1 MTVCNYIRGQR
12 GERILCYSIKAALLG
27 QHFVHIVVQCLV
39 RFPNP
44 LADFFSSQAGTL
56 SVQCLPLSPASFS
69 PSTRTSR
76 SKWRRT
82 RLWLLVNK
90 GSQLTC
96 LPPCPFLTSSFSS
109 SSSTSTRRSV
119 NPFAAQSKLLC
130 FESSRPPNCLSP
142 SPQPGHNHQP
152 CPPPLPLFF
161 LLLLLPL
168 LLPNKHLEESETFCC
183 SIRAVLL
190 STADLWQE
198 L

>member
-1 MTVCNYIRGQR
+1 MTVCNHLRGQR

-82 RLWLLVNK
+82 RLWLAGQRGRSTDL
-90 GSQLTC
+90 SAALS
-96 LPPCPFLTSSFSS
+96 LSHLLFL
-109 SSSTSTRRSV
+109 
-119 NPFAAQSKLLC
+119 
-130 FESSRPPNCLSP
+130 
-142 SPQPGHNHQP
+142 
-152 CPPPLPLFF
+152 F
-161 LLLLLPL
+161 LLL
-168 LLPNKHLEESETFCC
+168 NEHSEKCESFCC
-183 SIRAVLL
+183 SIKAALF
-190 STADLWQE
+190 
-198 L
+198 